1 MKITKA
7 RLKRLIKEE
16 LDGIAT
22 GIGDSADAKQI
33 RQTVQNIVMEIEAL
47 AELVG
52 PAGARM
58 GIVRAIVALKSKKE
72 QYVLKEDISKTAYRA
87 GYEDAYQGRPHN
99 RDSRMRELDPRMY
112 DYGFSRGTDA
122 AMEDDRRPDEIDQRL
137 KESPP
142 VVEEKITRT
151 KLKKMIEEEMRNIS
165 QSFRIPYRDIGYGG
179 RRIISRDRAWLE
191 FVPKG
196 AGPDTQ
202 EDMFRSVTLL
212 EPDDPEIQKAI
223 KLRGPK
229 DMGSLEQ
236 YDVYSVHAT
245 TTG

>member
-1 MKITKA
+1 MITMKITKA
-7 RLKRLIKEE
+7 RLKQIIK
-16 LDGIAT
+16 
-22 GIGDSADAKQI
+22 
-33 RQTVQNIVMEIEAL
+33 
-47 AELVG
+47 
-52 PAGARM
+52 
-58 GIVRAIVALKSKKE
+58 
-72 QYVLKEDISKTAYRA
+72 
-87 GYEDAYQGRPHN
+87 
-99 RDSRMRELDPRMY
+99 
-112 DYGFSRGTDA
+112 
-122 AMEDDRRPDEIDQRL
+122 
-137 KESPP
+137 
-142 VVEEKITRT
+142 
-151 KLKKMIEEEMRNIS
+151 EEMRNIS

-229 DMGSLEQ
+229 DMGPLEQ